1 MNEIFILLAPDFETL
16 IVTKRTGYIRKIDE
30 FEPRLRYIYAQM
42 CNPALYIQHG
52 EVCIFTNGLIFRPMG
67 WILIKAHAPDN

>member
-1 MNEIFILLAPDFETL
+1 MSLSLGLD
-16 IVTKRTGYIRKIDE
+16 
-30 FEPRLRYIYAQM
+30 IYAQM